1 MADRRLVRSHGGF
14 SMSYGHYGFP
24 VIRPA
29 DWQALTPAQKG
40 TLTLRL
46 IRYAHAARSRAI
58 GRVLLG
64 WARFLR
70 RRRYMRD
77 LATLSAM
84 DDMMLKD
91 IGVSRCQVRGA
102 IQSGTDLKPSR

>member
-1 MADRRLVRSHGGF
+1 
-14 SMSYGHYGFP
+14 MSYGHYGHP
-24 VIRPA
+24 VIRPS
-29 DWQALTPAQKG
+29 DWEALTPAQKG
-40 TLTLRL
+40 TLTRRL

-64 WARFLR
+64 WARFVR

-91 IGVSRCQVRGA
+91 IGVNRCEIRAA